1 MSGVEETGMR
11 YTKIVA
17 TIGPASNSP
26 EMLSLLLQ
34 AGVNVF
40 RLNFSHGSHESHRNT
55 VERIRQ
61 AAKGLERN
69 VAILQDLCGPKVRV
83 GRMRNGGVELE
94 QGGET
99 LIVTDEVE
107 GTAESFQT
115 QYEFLPRDVRPG
127 DRILLDDGKIELEAL
142 ESDGERKI
150 RAKVTRGGVLKDH
163 KGMNLPGVA
172 VSAPS
177 VTSKDMDDLRLG
189 ISLGVDFVALSF
201 IRAPEDLRPVRQTLS
216 YAGSP
221 ARVIAKIEKPEAIDR
236 IEEIVRS
243 SDGIMVARGDLGI
256 EMPIQRV
263 PVLQKYLIRLANSHD
278 RYVIT
283 ATQMLESMT
292 FNAIPTRAEVSDVA
306 NAIVDGSDAVML
318 SGETAAGCDPV
329 GTVRMMSSIAEET
342 EQYLRKHPAN
352 WNWVSDISTEN
363 PMQDALGRAALRL
376 SRDLSIKAIGVST
389 RTGGTALFLSK
400 ARPFAPIVAF
410 TPDADSARRL
420 HLYWGVIPVHAP
432 EIRNRDQF
440 RIAACREFL
449 RLGLAKSGDK
459 AILVTGSSFGEVG
472 SADDLMIA
480 TVNRD

>member
-1 MSGVEETGMR
+1 MR

-17 TIGPASNSP
+17 TVGPASSAP
-26 EMLSLLLQ
+26 EMLSSLIQ

-40 RLNFSHGSHESHRNT
+40 RLNFSHGSHGSHREMI
-55 VERIRQ
+55 ERIRQ

-83 GRMRNGGVELE
+83 GRMRDGGAELE

-107 GTAESFQT
+107 GTAERFQT
-115 QYEFLPRDVRPG
+115 QYEFLPRDVKQG

-142 ESDGERKI
+142 ESDGKRKI
-150 RAKVTRGGVLKDH
+150 RARVTRGGVLKDH
-163 KGMNLPGVA
+163 KGMNLPGVM

-189 ISLGVDFVALSF
+189 ISMGVDFVALSF
-201 IRAPEDLRPVRQTLS
+201 IRAPDDLRPVRQALS

-221 ARVIAKIEKPEAIDR
+221 ARVIAKIEKPEAIDK

-243 SDGIMVARGDLGI
+243 ADGIMVARGDLGI

-263 PVLQKYLIRLANSHD
+263 PMLQKHLIRLANSHD

-342 EQYLRKHPAN
+342 EKYLRSHPAN

-376 SRDLSIKAIGVST
+376 SKDLKIKAIGVST

-432 EIRNRDQF
+432 GIRDRDEF
-440 RIAACREFL
+440 RAAACREFL

-480 TVNRD
+480 TINKD